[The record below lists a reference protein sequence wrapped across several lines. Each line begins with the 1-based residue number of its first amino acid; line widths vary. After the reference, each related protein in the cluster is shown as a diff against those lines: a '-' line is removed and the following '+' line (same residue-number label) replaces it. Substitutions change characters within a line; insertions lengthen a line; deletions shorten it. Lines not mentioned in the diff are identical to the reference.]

1 MTVGVISYSFAGIYF
16 YRDGFVPAPNVPF
29 FRPLFFYKAVPQ
41 QYTSRPDILRHHEGN
56 QLIHAAGLQQMAFQQ
71 GNNMHGNAVMPV
83 FLSDAIANGRLG
95 QTLLYIK
102 DFRKANQLFRIILK
116 IDSCDKLFLFSK
128 SHTERLRIAASKF
141 PRLFL

>member
-1 MTVGVISYSFAGIYF
+1 
-16 YRDGFVPAPNVPF
+16 
-29 FRPLFFYKAVPQ
+29 
-41 QYTSRPDILRHHEGN
+41 
-56 QLIHAAGLQQMAFQQ
+56 MA
-71 GNNMHGNAVMPV
+71 MPV

-102 DFRKANQLFRIILK
+102 DFRKANQFFRIILK

-128 SHTERLRIAASKF
+128 SHPERLRIAASKF

>member
-1 MTVGVISYSFAGIYF
+1 
-16 YRDGFVPAPNVPF
+16 
-29 FRPLFFYKAVPQ
+29 
-41 QYTSRPDILRHHEGN
+41 
-56 QLIHAAGLQQMAFQQ
+56 MAFQQ

-83 FLSDAIANGRLG
+83 FLSGAIANGRLG

-128 SHTERLRIAASKF
+128 SHPERLRIAASKF

>member
-1 MTVGVISYSFAGIYF
+1 
-16 YRDGFVPAPNVPF
+16 
-29 FRPLFFYKAVPQ
+29 
-41 QYTSRPDILRHHEGN
+41 
-56 QLIHAAGLQQMAFQQ
+56 MAFQQ

-128 SHTERLRIAASKF
+128 SHTERLRIATSKF